1 MSIIS
6 ILYSVEYNM
15 MLMILSET
23 YFFIQK
29 INIKEMSYSPF
40 FFFSWFTE
48 IGDHVFTKMKEY
60 IQKLK
65 CHGSTIDLN

>member
-40 FFFSWFTE
+40 FFFFLIYRDWGPRVYENERIYS
-48 IGDHVFTKMKEY
+48 KA
-60 IQKLK
+60 
-65 CHGSTIDLN
+65 